1 MSVQLLSWEGPLEP
15 AHVASRLTAMLFGH
29 RPGRIPPDA
38 LRAELLRA
46 ALWELSVV
54 RPSGAMLDAAA
65 TTHQVLGRARALWEP
80 LEGTLWTAPQH
91 QRDGEARLVEE
102 ENDGLNRAFLDMLAE
117 DGDVLTLGRGR
128 WLPAPLR
135 LVPLSDTLY
144 VLVGGL
150 PTALLPEPI
159 RQDLRFHGHFR
170 QIARGAIPATLAPH
184 QDDHWQFQTQESWL
198 GTLPPP
204 GPELV
209 EQFARQELTPVLR
222 NDSPSLEAYV
232 ARLDQ
237 PLEWRWR
244 SLEQVPD
251 DRYLLRN
258 TGSWGQ
264 GRYSIGE
271 VRGHNLL
278 KQGQIPPFIEL
289 RRLVHALA
297 TAAGA
302 PARARWE
309 HSGTILSLSS
319 ALPARERKKLAVLA
333 SPQEGQA
340 YALYMWSVETQ
351 HNKEVWTLLT
361 ALGMRVQTEQRGEE
375 SGETP
380 DE

>member
-15 AHVASRLTAMLFGH
+15 AHIASRLTAMLFGR
-29 RPGRIPPDA
+29 RPERIAPDA

-46 ALWELSVV
+46 ALWEFSVV
-54 RPSGAMLDAAA
+54 RPSGAMLEATA

-80 LEGTLWTAPQH
+80 LEGTLWTAPPH
-91 QRDGEARLVEE
+91 QPDGEALLVEE
-102 ENDGLNRAFLDMLAE
+102 GNDGLNRAFLDMLAE
-117 DGDVLTLGRGR
+117 DGDALTLGRGR

-150 PTALLPEPI
+150 PTALLPEPL

-170 QIARGAIPATLAPH
+170 QIARGAISATPAPH

-237 PLEWRWR
+237 PLQWRWR

-251 DRYLLRN
+251 GRYLLRN

-271 VRGHNLL
+271 VRGHTLL
-278 KQGQIPPFIEL
+278 KQGQVPPFIEL
-289 RRLVHALA
+289 RRLLHALA

-309 HSGTILSLSS
+309 HNGTILSLSS

-333 SPQEGQA
+333 SPQEGLA
-340 YALYMWSVETQ
+340 YAPYRWSVETQ
-351 HNKEVWTLLT
+351 HHREVWTLLT
-361 ALGMRVQTEQRGEE
+361 ALGMRVQTAQRGEE